1 VIVVAALGFLVASI
15 TVATY
20 IPNQIIQNVVAT
32 NSTTTTKSSSSPY
45 TNLGNI
51 TLGNPQV
58 NYTEYDKTTSSK
70 PAVVNGTH
78 GIQISF
84 TGHGILNGINTT
96 DNGNVFV
103 TNGTGGVIYSDGDG
117 KLVSKNGGKLRYTG
131 TIFQDHRH
139 LKATGNLAFL
149 NNTVDIYKMK

>member
-32 NSTTTTKSSSSPY
+32 NSTTTTTKSSSSPY

-78 GIQISF
+78 GI
-84 TGHGILNGINTT
+84 HME
-96 DNGNVFV
+96 
-103 TNGTGGVIYSDGDG
+103 
-117 KLVSKNGGKLRYTG
+117 
-131 TIFQDHRH
+131 
-139 LKATGNLAFL
+139 
-149 NNTVDIYKMK
+149 YKYLLQVMEF